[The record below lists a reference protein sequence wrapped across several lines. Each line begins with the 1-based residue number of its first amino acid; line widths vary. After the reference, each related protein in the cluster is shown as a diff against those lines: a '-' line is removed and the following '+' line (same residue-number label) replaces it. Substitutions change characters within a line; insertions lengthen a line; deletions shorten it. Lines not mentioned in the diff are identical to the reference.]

1 MVIWPVCHAAVTA
14 ENAAHVEDTH
24 MQSYTCIAMHRSRG
38 QGLLAAL
45 TQGSFTPEEVRSIA
59 CGLTASAVCCS
70 TATPG
75 SAAPC
80 PNQGILCGRPTA
92 AAVRKPKGEKT
103 ETELSSSLLVK
114 LALD

>member
-38 QGLLAAL
+38 QGLLEAAL

-70 TATPG
+70 PATPG

-80 PNQGILCGRPTA
+80 PNQGIAGVPQPQRSGNPNGDEA
-92 AAVRKPKGEKT
+92 
-103 ETELSSSLLVK
+103 ETE
-114 LALD
+114 